1 VEEVSSIE
9 GVGPIMGQSFVDYF
23 NDAHNLERLD
33 TLMQEIELIQTV
45 SEEGA
50 DELKGKTFVVTGSL
64 NHFKD
69 RSALKERIEAKGGK
83 VSGSVSSKTECL
95 INNDINSTS
104 GKNKSAKELNIPIL
118 SEDDFLDKYGISPD
132 F

>member
-1 VEEVSSIE
+1 MKCEELDHLLAELEIQKTE
-9 GVGPIMGQSFVDYF
+9 RGE
-23 NDAHNLERLD
+23 DASVL
-33 TLMQEIELIQTV
+33 
-45 SEEGA
+45 A
-50 DELKGKTFVVTGSL
+50 GKTFVVTGSL

-104 GKNKSAKELNIPIL
+104 GKNKTAKELGIPIL
-118 SEDDFLDKYGISPD
+118 SEDDFLSKYGVMAD

>member
-1 VEEVSSIE
+1 
-9 GVGPIMGQSFVDYF
+9 MGKSFVDYF
-23 NDAHNLERLD
+23 RNPHNLERLD
-33 TLMQEIELIQTV
+33 DLMTEIELTKTAPA
-45 SEEGA
+45 EGA

-64 NHFKD
+64 IHFKD

-83 VSGSVSSKTECL
+83 VSGSVSAKTECL

-104 GKNKSAKELNIPIL
+104 GKNKTAKELNIPIL
-118 SEDDFLDKYGISPD
+118 SEEDFLAQYGINPD